1 MVFIGAVNAQ
11 RSLRRQ
17 TGDSWLESCDFCV
30 MTLVVLGLHS
40 GVLVTGYGLAKLAG
54 MSRAS
59 CIAVAFA
66 GSQKTLM
73 VGLYVALRYY
83 GGLAILPMV
92 AYHVG
97 QLMLDTL
104 VADAWGR
111 LGEQEDGP
119 QGRGDAG

>member
-1 MVFIGAVNAQ
+1 MVLIGAVNAQ
-11 RSLRRQ
+11 RNLAVTNWQ
-17 TGDSWLESCDFCV
+17 EIVGLVDFCV
-30 MTLVVLGLHS
+30 MIGIVLLLHTS
-40 GVLVTGYGLAKLAG
+40 VLAVGYGLAKAAG
-54 MSRAS
+54 MSRPN

-97 QLMLDTL
+97 QLILDTL

-111 LGEQEDGP
+111 RNGGGEELREK
-119 QGRGDAG
+119 RGG